1 MKPNTTSKPLLL
13 LTLLAT
19 TSTHVLAQER
29 VNPVVFPKVRVI
41 KNRPRGSETFES
53 PQRIR
58 ARAIAVELAG
68 DAVRWE
74 DKRASVWALAQTADL
89 VWADDPERS
98 RNWLKRAWDLADQ
111 LEVEEASNSARL
123 FRSNSARVRARASV
137 LTVAQKHDPRFAESL
152 LERLAEEKESSH
164 ADSRR
169 GIFDDRSTR
178 SEQLLNL
185 ALATVDSDP
194 AVAVDLA
201 RRSLNDGVSFQLQTL
216 LLALRQGDGAM
227 ADRLFDAALDRLEK
241 GFSHPSE
248 GQVLAS
254 YLFTPG
260 RVAAAGG
267 GGSALT
273 LAVGARTPAPAQTPA
288 EADPARARRFLNVMQ
303 RALLSMPAPTL
314 TPAPAQ
320 SALEFVTLARTLA
333 GAYKTYAPHLWLP
346 IEQRLAQVIPDL
358 APAQVNTR
366 TPASVRDKLASAGAA
381 GASDKELNELY
392 VDGLEEV
399 AEKERDPIARRL
411 AFAHAAMAT
420 APENLERGRGLA
432 AKIGDEELRAQVVSQ
447 LVYRNALLALE
458 RGKVEEAVRLAA
470 ETRSVQRTIILITA
484 AQRVGARHPGEE
496 EAQAAGRMLVA
507 LGYLS
512 DAEKLLT
519 RDDASAEA
527 LRVRLGFIAALAPLD
542 SPRALKAFDDVV
554 SAINKSGSFNAL
566 DTGAPR
572 IVGWDNLGL
581 QSSLPR
587 IRTGYGLK
595 DVVTLLARYDLEEV
609 KRVSD
614 KLSEPA
620 VRGTCWLEIARS
632 ILSDGVD
639 K

>member
-1 MKPNTTSKPLLL
+1 MNRNTTSTTLFF

-19 TSTHVLAQER
+19 TSTHVPAQER
-29 VNPVVFPKVRVI
+29 VSPAGFPEARAVR
-41 KNRPRGSETFES
+41 NSLRGSETFES

-58 ARAIAVELAG
+58 ARAIAVELAA
-68 DAVRWE
+68 DAVRWD

-98 RNWLKRAWDLADQ
+98 RNWLKSAWDLAAQ
-111 LEVEEASNSARL
+111 VEVEEAGNSARV

-152 LERLAEEKESSH
+152 LARLSEEKESSSP
-164 ADSRR
+164 DPRR

-178 SEQLLNL
+178 SEQLLSL
-185 ALATVDSDP
+185 ALSTVDSDSAA
-194 AVAVDLA
+194 AVGLA
-201 RRSLNDGVSFQLQTL
+201 RLSLQDGVSFQLQTL
-216 LLALRQGDGAM
+216 LLALRQRDGAM
-227 ADRLFDAALDRLEK
+227 ADRLFDAALDQLEK
-241 GFSHPSE
+241 GMAHPSE

-267 GGSALT
+267 GGPALA

-288 EADPARARRFLNVMQ
+288 AADPARARRFLNVMQ

-314 TPAPAQ
+314 TPAPSQ
-320 SALEFVTLARTLA
+320 SAQEFVTLARTLA
-333 GAYKTYAPHLWLP
+333 GPYKTYAPHLWLP
-346 IEQRLAQVIPDL
+346 IEQRLTQVMPDL
-358 APAQVNTR
+358 APAQVDTR

-381 GASDKELNELY
+381 GASDNELNGLY
-392 VDGLEEV
+392 VDGLEEA
-399 AEKERDPIARRL
+399 AEQQRDPIARKL
-411 AFAHAAMAT
+411 AFAQAALAT
-420 APENLERGRGLA
+420 APEDLERGRRLA

-458 RGKVEEAVRLAA
+458 RGEVEEAVRLAA
-470 ETRSVQRTIILITA
+470 ETRSVRHAIILITA
-484 AQRVGARHPGEE
+484 AQRTGERHAGED
-496 EAQAAGRMLVA
+496 EAQAAGRALVA

-512 DAEKLLT
+512 DAEKLFN
-519 RDDASAEA
+519 RDDVGAEA
-527 LRVRLGFIAALAPLD
+527 LRVRLGFIAALAQLD
-542 SPRALKAFDDVV
+542 SPRALKAFDDLV
-554 SAINKSGSFNAL
+554 SAINKGGSFNAL
-566 DTGAPR
+566 DTGAPHV
-572 IVGWDNLGL
+572 VGMDSLGL

-595 DVVTLLARYDLEEV
+595 DAVTLLARYDLEGV

-620 VRGTCWLEIARS
+620 VRGVCLLEIARS
-632 ILSDGVD
+632 ILSDGAD